1 MVRTRA
7 ATSRSAA
14 VLPDA
19 RSETHGCSLTASARA
34 AARLERLD
42 FGALSPILVLFGFA
56 RTMAINVPVISGPD
70 PGAIPGG
77 STILSRLSAGERG
90 AD

>member
-1 MVRTRA
+1 MTERA
-7 ATSRSAA
+7 RRPGA
-14 VLPDA
+14 P
-19 RSETHGCSLTASARA
+19 A
-34 AARLERLD
+34 AADKPLEHRREPPI
-42 FGALSPILVLFGFA
+42 FVLSGFA